1 MANSP
6 KPEKN
11 HFFVDNKKFETDRTS
26 MKGAEIKALATV
38 AGNYQLFLEEPGNA
52 PDRVISDGEDLMLD
66 GPPKHFYS
74 VPPATFGS

>member
-1 MANSP
+1 
-6 KPEKN
+6 
-11 HFFVDNKKFETDRTS
+11 